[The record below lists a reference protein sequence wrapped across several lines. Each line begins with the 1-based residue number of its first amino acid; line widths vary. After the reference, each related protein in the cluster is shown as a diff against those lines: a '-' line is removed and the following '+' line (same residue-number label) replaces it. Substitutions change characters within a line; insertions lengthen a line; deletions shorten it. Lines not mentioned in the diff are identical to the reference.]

1 MNLIER
7 IKAFFVDKTTEVDTE
22 IKNIM
27 HDLAAKVEAI
37 EEHLLHNNDSLPYK
51 YAVPSIIAVPAATAQ
66 TTILMNQSGSL
77 AYFAVPAATA
87 QTTIPANTAATGDAA
102 AGSEAV
108 KTGDGGQ
115 QNDLIAKTGDA
126 GSETVKTDAA
136 QV

>member
-37 EEHLLHNNDSLPYK
+37 EQHLLNNNDSLPYK
-51 YAVPSIIAVPAATAQ
+51 YVVPEVVVAVPAAGDQLSSEKA
-66 TTILMNQSGSL
+66 
-77 AYFAVPAATA
+77 
-87 QTTIPANTAATGDAA
+87 IPANTAATGDAA
-102 AGSEAV
+102 AGSESV